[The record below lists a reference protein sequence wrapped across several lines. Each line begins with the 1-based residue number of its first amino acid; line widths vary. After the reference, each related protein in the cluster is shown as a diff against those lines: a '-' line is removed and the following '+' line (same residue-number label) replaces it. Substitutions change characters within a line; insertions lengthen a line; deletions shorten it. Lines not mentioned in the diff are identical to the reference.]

1 MTLQITDLHF
11 GYGRRKVLRGVDFAV
26 QRGELL
32 GLLGPNGSG
41 KSTVLKNIARI
52 HKPTSG
58 RLLWD
63 GEVDLA
69 GLSRR
74 ELARLVAYVPQT
86 IDVSFALDVRE
97 AVVLGRTPHFG
108 SRPSADDW
116 RHVDHAIELLGLT
129 ALAGRSVTE
138 LSGGQAQRVL
148 IARSLAQQPS
158 ILLLDEPTS
167 ALDIK
172 YQLQTLRLAR
182 QVTRTADVA
191 GVIAIHDLSQAAR
204 YCDRLALLHDGRLHA
219 IGTPEQVLTPES
231 VEEIYGIQVS
241 VVRANGSIQVIPR
254 DQLYGDD
261 SGSVGSE
268 KPITAA

>member
-1 MTLQITDLHF
+1 MTLQITDLRF
-11 GYGRRKVLRGVDFAV
+11 GYGRRAILHGVSLRAE
-26 QRGELL
+26 RGELL

-52 HKPTSG
+52 HNPSSG
-58 RLLWD
+58 RLVWN

-69 GLSRR
+69 ALSRR

-86 IDVSFALDVRE
+86 IDVSFELDVRE

-108 SRPSADDW
+108 ARPSAEDW
-116 RHVDHAIELLGLT
+116 RHVDHAIDLLGLGP
-129 ALAGRSVTE
+129 LAHRSVTE

-148 IARSLAQQPS
+148 IARSLAQQPN

-182 QVTRTADVA
+182 RITRTAGVA
-191 GVIAIHDLSQAAR
+191 AIIAIHDLSQAAR
-204 YCDRLALLHDGRLHA
+204 YCDRIAFLEGGRVRA
-219 IGTPEQVLTPES
+219 VGTPEEVLTPELIAD
-231 VEEIYGIQVS
+231 IYGIEVS
-241 VVRANGSIQVIPR
+241 TFHANGAVHVVPIDHPDAEIP
-254 DQLYGDD
+254 LG
-261 SGSVGSE
+261 E
-268 KPITAA
+268 NATAA

>member
-1 MTLQITDLHF
+1 MTLTIQDLHF
-11 GYGRRKVLRGVDFAV
+11 GFGRRKILHGVSVSAH
-26 QRGELL
+26 RGELL

-58 RLLWD
+58 SFLWEN
-63 GEVDLA
+63 EVALRD
-69 GLSRR
+69 LSRR
-74 ELARLVAYVPQT
+74 DLARLVAYVPQT
-86 IDVSFALDVRE
+86 IDVSFELSVRE

-108 SRPSADDW
+108 GRPSAQDW
-116 RHVDHAIELLGLT
+116 EHVDRAIELLGLID
-129 ALAGRSVTE
+129 LQERSVNQ

-182 QVTRTADVA
+182 KVTRTSGVA
-191 GVIAIHDLSQAAR
+191 AIIAIHDLSQAAR
-204 YCDRLALLHDGRLHA
+204 YCDRIAFLQDGHVVA
-219 IGTPEQVLTPES
+219 VGTPADVMTPERI
-231 VEEIYGIQVS
+231 EEIYGIEVS
-241 VVRANGSIQVIPR
+241 VIEANGSVQVIPR
-254 DQLYGDD
+254 DEPDGYESTPPSQ
-261 SGSVGSE
+261 
-268 KPITAA
+268 PAAAA